1 LPSGHQ
7 TVIKESRPGVAETE
21 GDCVRII
28 RQSPL
33 RGRDCRITLGWLVL
47 GWLVILA
54 TWHSN
59 EKPSHTNL
67 TRTTGVIL
75 RWKKPPQS
83 GPRWQTRILVKLR
96 KCLRS
101 RDGGA
106 RDADTSTGIY
116 SFGSGRSG
124 RSARDEGVSFTPAW
138 LIDTPAARASGSRPA
153 TRHRTKLPG
162 CRPAPLATAHRFLD
176 QVASMS

>member
-1 LPSGHQ
+1 MPSGHQ
-7 TVIKESRPGVAETE
+7 TVIKESRPGVAKTE

-75 RWKKPPQS
+75 RWKKPPSPTKVANATEALEMRIQAPEPAHS
-83 GPRWQTRILVKLR
+83 EAGGPADLPETKAFLYPGVADRHTR
-96 KCLRS
+96 RS
-101 RDGGA
+101 
-106 RDADTSTGIY
+106 SLWI
-116 SFGSGRSG
+116 
-124 RSARDEGVSFTPAW
+124 
-138 LIDTPAARASGSRPA
+138 A
-153 TRHRTKLPG
+153 TRYKKTARNFLAAVRLHSPRRIAFWTKL
-162 CRPAPLATAHRFLD
+162 HRWHEC
-176 QVASMS
+176 ASVR